1 MLTVLLV
8 DDDAEFTEVA
18 CTIIEFLGHEVLTA
32 ATLKEAR
39 DWLEKETFDHV
50 LLDFMLPD
58 GSGAHLFNE
67 LDALPKRPRV
77 TLITGHPSVKS
88 VIKGLCGPTVDY
100 LVKPIQ
106 REEIEAVLSQKPK
119 EKAPAQEK
127 IEKHFDLLIGES
139 PIMKELYKLIS
150 RVSKT
155 SANVMLLGESGVG
168 KEVVAAAIHR
178 ASESEG
184 PYIATNCGA
193 FSKELIGSELFGHE
207 KGAFTGAVGRKE
219 GVFEQAEGGTLFLDE
234 ITEMPIDMQPNL
246 LRVLE
251 NKVVIRVGGTK
262 TIPVSCRVVSATNR
276 TMEEIAQ
283 SKVLREDIYFR
294 LAVFPITIPPLR
306 ERKEDIPLLAK
317 TFIAEFNKD
326 NGSQFKWEDSQLDT
340 LQAYDWPGNVRELAN
355 LVERLSIM
363 HPYGVIGVQE
373 LPKKF
378 RYVDDYDENRPV
390 EDTGMPSG
398 IPGLVGLDAPALL
411 PVNGIDLKDYLSNL
425 EKQLIQQALDEAGG
439 VVARAAEKLR
449 IRRTTLVEKVRKYG
463 LREEESEES

>member
-1 MLTVLLV
+1 VLTILLV
-8 DDDAEFTEVA
+8 DDDTEFTDVA

-32 ATLKEAR
+32 ATLEEAR
-39 DWLEKETFDHV
+39 DWLTKETFDHV

-67 LDALPKRPRV
+67 LDALPKQPRV
-77 TLITGHPSVKS
+77 TLITGHPSVKE
-88 VIKGLCGPTVDY
+88 VIKGLCGPNVDY

-106 REEIEAVLSQKPK
+106 REEIEAVLSKKKKPK
-119 EKAPAQEK
+119 TDEDK
-127 IEKHFDLLIGES
+127 ITKHFDLLIGES
-139 PIMKELYKLIS
+139 PAMKDLYKLIS

-207 KGAFTGAVGRKE
+207 KGAFTGAVGKKE

-262 TIPVSCRVVSATNR
+262 TIPVNCRVVSATNR

-317 TFIAEFNKD
+317 TFIEEFNKE
-326 NGSQFKWEDSQLDT
+326 NGASFKWEETQLST
-340 LQAYDWPGNVRELAN
+340 LQAYDWPGNVRELRHFVHRAA
-355 LVERLSIM
+355 IM
-363 HPYGVIGVQE
+363 SDPNGAKLE
-373 LPKKF
+373 LPKTIESPFAQKQS
-378 RYVDDYDENRPV
+378 
-390 EDTGMPSG
+390 TT
-398 IPGLVGLDAPALL
+398 PALQAGRTIEDVEKEL
-411 PVNGIDLKDYLSNL
+411 IYATLEKVNGNKTMAADMLGISTKTLYNRLHAYGDLSKD
-425 EKQLIQQALDEAGG
+425 D
-439 VVARAAEKLR
+439 
-449 IRRTTLVEKVRKYG
+449 
-463 LREEESEES
+463 

>member
-1 MLTVLLV
+1 MKKEKEIHVLTVLLV
-8 DDDAEFTEVA
+8 DDDTEFTEVA
-18 CTIIEFLGHEVLTA
+18 CTIIEYLGHEVLTA
-32 ATLKEAR
+32 GTLEEAR
-39 DWLEKETFDHV
+39 NWLEKESFDHI

-58 GSGAHLFNE
+58 GSGAHLFDEFN
-67 LDALPKRPRV
+67 ALPKRPRV
-77 TLITGHPSVKS
+77 TLITGHPSVKG
-88 VIKGLCGPTVDY
+88 VIKELCGPNIDY

-106 REEIEAVLSQKPK
+106 REEIEAVLSPKP
-119 EKAPAQEK
+119 KAPASPK
-127 IEKHFDLLIGES
+127 PTIEKHFDLLIGES
-139 PIMKELYKLIS
+139 PAMKDLYKLIS

-168 KEVVAAAIHR
+168 KEVVAAAIHK
-178 ASESEG
+178 AAESDG

-262 TIPVSCRVVSATNR
+262 TIPVNCRVVSATNR

-306 ERKEDIPLLAK
+306 ERREDIPLLAK
-317 TFIAEFNKD
+317 TFIDEFNKD
-326 NGSQFKWEDSQLDT
+326 NGANFMWQDSQLDT
-340 LQAYDWPGNVRELAN
+340 LQAYDWPGNVRELRHFVHRAA
-355 LVERLSIM
+355 IM
-363 HPYGVIGVQE
+363 SDPEKTDIE
-373 LPKKF
+373 LPKTIESPFAQKQS
-378 RYVDDYDENRPV
+378 
-390 EDTGMPSG
+390 T
-398 IPGLVGLDAPALL
+398 APALQAGRTIEDVEKEL
-411 PVNGIDLKDYLSNL
+411 IYATL
-425 EKQLIQQALDEAGG
+425 EKVSGNKTM
-439 VVARAAEKLR
+439 AADMLGISTK
-449 IRRTTLVEKVRKYG
+449 TLYNRLHAYG
-463 LREEESEES
+463 DLSRDD